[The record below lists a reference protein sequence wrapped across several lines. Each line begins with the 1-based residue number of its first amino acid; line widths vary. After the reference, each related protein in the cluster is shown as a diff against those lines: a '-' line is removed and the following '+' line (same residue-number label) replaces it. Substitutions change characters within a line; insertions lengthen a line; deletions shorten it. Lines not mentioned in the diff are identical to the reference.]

1 MKSFSGLFKK
11 DLLISR
17 FWSVTWMFCMLLA
30 IFASFAFA
38 HYTGEPMALFGAF
51 VTILLFHSLFCP
63 LMIISQLR
71 LEGKTQLWLYNPNK
85 GAVLLLSKL
94 AAAAVYQLASQ
105 VILFM
110 FGLIV
115 RGFLRPV
122 ADSMFSVSDLF
133 LVNIAAFLESVF
145 FAIWVMFLWT
155 IYEAL
160 RKYPAIKKI
169 RWLIPLFIYNAYGLL
184 EGLFIKSGLF
194 ESAQKFWSLSLKM
207 NFKFHY
213 YQDSGWTVSFS
224 KIDLPGVLLLYYAVL
239 GVCLFYFSGK
249 ILDRRVEV

>member
-11 DLLISR
+11 DLLTSR
-17 FWSVTWMFCMLLA
+17 FWFLTWVLLMLFAITASVV
-30 IFASFAFA
+30 FAR
-38 HYTGEPMALFGAF
+38 YTDEPMVLFGAF
-51 VTILLFHSLFCP
+51 ATILLFHILFCP
-63 LMIISQLR
+63 LMMISQLR

-94 AAAAVYQLASQ
+94 ASAAVYQMASQ
-105 VILFM
+105 AILFM
-110 FGLIV
+110 FGLVV
-115 RGFLRPV
+115 RGVLESLS
-122 ADSMFSVSDLF
+122 DSLFSVWDMMI
-133 LVNIAAFLESVF
+133 VNIAVF
-145 FAIWVMFLWT
+145 FGSVLFSTWVMFLWT
-155 IYEAL
+155 IYETL

-169 RWLIPLFIYNAYGLL
+169 RWLIPLLIYYAYGLI

-194 ESAQKFWSLSLKM
+194 QAAQEFWSFSIKT

-213 YQDSGWTVSFS
+213 QNSEWTVAFS
-224 KIDLPGVLLLYYAVL
+224 KIDLPGVLLVYYAVL